1 MTISFELQDEL
12 QSLQEID
19 SYEIPHEHDP
29 ETEDPERL
37 LEGIVSKIISSKK
50 KLKYK
55 ISAAVEAVAES
66 SDAIKDPE
74 VFDVYRSLL
83 KHSKHVPGTIMS
95 KLLDSISSGLQ
106 AELDATTRDVEQGDQ
121 QGYMEH
127 KLPLEMYGFLLQWFV
142 TAAEKV
148 KASDDDEGAAAASAP
163 KARRGRGGKAGGRT
177 NTRTTSN
184 KKSESWTW
192 DVQIPPTLALISK
205 GLRLP
210 TQRIWTTTAEREA
223 FISCVFL

>member
-1 MTISFELQDEL
+1 MQ
-12 QSLQEID
+12 
-19 SYEIPHEHDP
+19 
-29 ETEDPERL
+29 
-37 LEGIVSKIISSKK
+37 KK
-50 KLKYK
+50 KLKYE
-55 ISAAVEAVAES
+55 IPAAVEAVAES

-106 AELDATTRDVEQGDQ
+106 AELDATVRDEQGDQ
-121 QGYMEH
+121 QEYMEH

-148 KASDDDEGAAAASAP
+148 KASDDDDGAAAPAP

-184 KKSESWTW
+184 RKSESWTW

-223 FISCVFL
+223 FISYVCS